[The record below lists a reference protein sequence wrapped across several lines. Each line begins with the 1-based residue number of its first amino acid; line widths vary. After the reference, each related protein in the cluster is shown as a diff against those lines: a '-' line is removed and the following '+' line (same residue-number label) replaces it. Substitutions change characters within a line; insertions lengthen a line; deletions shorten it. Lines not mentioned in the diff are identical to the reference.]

1 MNRDVT
7 LDVALDVTEGL
18 TRRALL
24 LALAAAPLAACG
36 LEGPPRPPEG
46 EEERYRLRER
56 RYPAP
61 ETVRPPQEERT
72 E

>member
-1 MNRDVT
+1 MTR
-7 LDVALDVTEGL
+7 AL

-56 RYPAP
+56 KYPAP
-61 ETVRPPQEERT
+61 ETVRPRQEGAT
-72 E
+72 Q